1 VSAKK
6 KVLIVDDE
14 KDLVEMLA
22 MRLEADGRYQVGKA
36 FDGEQALKAAAELE
50 PDVIVLDTVMP
61 GLDGWQVARRLRDDG
76 RTKDA
81 AVVIMT
87 AGAPAESKRRADEVG
102 ADRLVLKP
110 YDQKE
115 LVGVIREVGRR
126 P

>member
-22 MRLEADGRYQVGKA
+22 IRLEADGRYEIGTA
-36 FDGEQALKAAAELE
+36 FDGEEALAKASELD
-50 PDVIVLDTVMP
+50 PDVVVLDTVMP
-61 GLDGWQVARRLRDDG
+61 GLDGWQVARRLRDDE

-87 AGAPAESKRRADEVG
+87 AGAAAESKRKAQEVG
-102 ADRLVLKP
+102 AVKLVLKP

-115 LVGVIREVGRR
+115 LLSVIREVGRR